1 MPVALLL
8 RTKVAMHTAFSAI
21 NKLSKFADT
30 LFATSAYFNDN
41 RLASCSYF
49 LCLIVFLAINS

>member
-8 RTKVAMHTAFSAI
+8 RAKVAMDTAFCAI
-21 NKLSKFADT
+21 DKLSKFADT

-49 LCLIVFLAINS
+49 LCCFVFLVINS